1 MFNVGSGEMI
11 LLFVVALM
19 IFGPNRLPEIGRS
32 VGEAMHSFRKAMQ
45 SLSEPIMAEVQA
57 QSRQIREA
65 AQPVAATA
73 AALPAPQPPLEAA
86 TTSSSSEADT
96 TEPPAAETG
105 SVTVSQVES
114 PAPESEPATE
124 DEPVPMPASA
134 PETPA

>member
-1 MFNVGSGEMI
+1 MFNIGSGEMI

-45 SLSEPIMAEVQA
+45 SLSEPIMAEVQN
-57 QSRQIREA
+57 QSRQIRDA
-65 AQPVAATA
+65 AQPVAATT
-73 AALPAPQPPLEAA
+73 AALPVPQPALDAA
-86 TTSSSSEADT
+86 TTSSSSEAAP
-96 TEPPAAETG
+96 TEPPATETE
-105 SVTVSQVES
+105 SVTVSQVET
-114 PAPESEPATE
+114 PEPVSE